1 MATLV
6 VQLSAQKPFLVKKN
20 APSQLEN
27 DTIQNFEAVLDSA
40 RSIREAPLTQHQLS
54 LTQQLQDIGAAGYG
68 NK

>member
-1 MATLV
+1 M
-6 VQLSAQKPFLVKKN
+6 S
-20 APSQLEN
+20 S